1 MVDYQAMGRRIKI
14 KRHEKMMSQQQV
26 ADKINISLSHYGN
39 IERGNRIPS
48 VDTLVAIANVLG
60 VGMDYLLA
68 ESVDVAFPLRT
79 PEERR
84 TVRNYLR
91 TVIDELDYSITED
104 TAYPADE
111 KVKRIKYPEDENE

>member
-1 MVDYQAMGRRIKI
+1 MVNYEAMGRRIKI
-14 KRHEKMMSQQQV
+14 MRHERRLSQQQV
-26 ADKINISLSHYGN
+26 AQMINISLSYYGN

-48 VDTLVAIANVLG
+48 IDTLVDIANALG

-68 ESVDVAFPLRT
+68 ESVEAAIRLRS

-91 TVIDELDYSITED
+91 DVILELDFEED
-104 TAYPADE
+104 RSEEPLIIRTDTDE
-111 KVKRIKYPEDENE
+111 

>member
-1 MVDYQAMGRRIKI
+1 MVNYEAMGRRIKI
-14 KRHEKMMSQQQV
+14 MRHERRLSQRQV
-26 ADKINISLSHYGN
+26 AQMISISLSYYGN

-48 VDTLVAIANVLG
+48 IDTLVDIANALG

-68 ESVDVAFPLRT
+68 ESVDAAIRLRS

-91 TVIDELDYSITED
+91 DVILELDYEED
-104 TAYPADE
+104 QYDGSLTVRTDTDE
-111 KVKRIKYPEDENE
+111 

>member
-1 MVDYQAMGRRIKI
+1 MVNYEAMGRRIKI
-14 KRHEKMMSQQQV
+14 MRHERRLSQQQV
-26 ADKINISLSHYGN
+26 AQMINISLSYYGN

-48 VDTLVAIANVLG
+48 IDTLVDIANALG

-68 ESVDVAFPLRT
+68 ESVEAAIRLRS

-91 TVIDELDYSITED
+91 DVILELDFEED
-104 TAYPADE
+104 RSEESLIIRTDTDE
-111 KVKRIKYPEDENE
+111 

>member
-1 MVDYQAMGRRIKI
+1 MVNYEAMGRRIKI
-14 KRHEKMMSQQQV
+14 MRHERHLSQRQV
-26 ADKINISLSHYGN
+26 AQMISISLSYYGN

-48 VDTLVAIANVLG
+48 IDTLVDIANALG

-68 ESVDVAFPLRT
+68 ESVDAAIRLRS

-91 TVIDELDYSITED
+91 DVILELDYEED
-104 TAYPADE
+104 QYDGSLTVRTDTDE
-111 KVKRIKYPEDENE
+111 